1 MTSTLKLRLPWRD
14 DRVLLSVEFEDSP
27 SIWSFSIEQGL
38 RVHVA
43 RLRRI
48 EAPEVQVTIA
58 ECRLLDEGLRWIRNQ
73 DNEPG
78 LVSCRILDAVLAR
91 ASQRPSDE
99 CISFM
104 RWRLCEAIKSLRA
117 SAGAS
122 ELSFG

>member
-1 MTSTLKLRLPWRD
+1 ML
-14 DRVLLSVEFEDSP
+14 
-27 SIWSFSIEQGL
+27 SIEQGQ

-43 RLRRI
+43 RLSLI
-48 EAPEVQVTIA
+48 ESPDAQTTVA
-58 ECRLLDEGLRWIRNQ
+58 ECRLLDDGLRWIRSH

-78 LVSCRILDAVLAR
+78 LVSRRIFDAVLAR
-91 ASQRPSDE
+91 ASQNPSDE

-117 SAGAS
+117 SAAAT